1 MNEKRFLIA
10 YVIQAA
16 RAFDDPVSSINRP
29 GARLLIKKKKKKK
42 FPAPTLKRKTPDL
55 CHATGLQLDDLGYG
69 GRENVSKELPF
80 KSVSWLAFH
89 SERGAGNK

>member
-16 RAFDDPVSSINRP
+16 RAFDDPVSSINHP
-29 GARLLIKKKKKKK
+29 AARLLIKKK
-42 FPAPTLKRKTPDL
+42 FPAPSLKRKTPDL

-80 KSVSWLAFH
+80 KSVSCLAFH